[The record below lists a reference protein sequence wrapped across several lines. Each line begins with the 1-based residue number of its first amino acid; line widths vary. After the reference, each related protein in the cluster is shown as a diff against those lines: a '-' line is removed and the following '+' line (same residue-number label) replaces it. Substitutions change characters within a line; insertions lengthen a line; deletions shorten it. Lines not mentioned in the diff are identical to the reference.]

1 MTIAGY
7 IVLALA
13 AIPGIYYLLAIFS
26 SLRYFRVS
34 WRENPPNRDFT
45 PPISCL
51 KPIRGLDDDAYE
63 NYASFCRQ
71 DYPEYEIVFCVDP
84 DDPALPVLEKLIAD
98 FPERKIRLVL
108 GSGRDAIN
116 DKVGRLTRL
125 VSEAQYDLLVITDGD
140 IRVGPDYLRA
150 VAHPFRDPKVGG
162 ATAIYV
168 STEETSFVQELQSV
182 GMISDFFAG
191 IFVDWQ
197 LEGIK
202 FMFGQSIVTTK
213 ERIAGFGGYEAIENR
228 PADDLNVGRVV
239 AAQGYEVKLLPYV
252 VKTVADFQSLKDLFY
267 KRVRWMTVMRLMRRR
282 GHQGLIFTW
291 GLIWALVAVATDP
304 DARGRDCVSRELRGA
319 ARGADV
325 DHRRTRHEAERDV
338 EEDAADSAVGPGG
351 VYDLG
356 REFRAKDDSL
366 ARVRLLHS
374 RRDSGAGES
383 GEHAEVSF
391 EFQVSSFECGCSQ
404 CNATVEDK
412 SRSSSG

>member
-26 SLRYFRVS
+26 SLRYFHVS

-71 DYPEYEIVFCVDP
+71 DYPEYEIIFCVDP
-84 DDPALPVLEKLIAD
+84 GDPALPVLEKLIAD
-98 FPERKIRLVL
+98 FPQRKIRLVL
-108 GSGRDAIN
+108 GSRRDAIN

-125 VSEAQYDLLVITDGD
+125 VSEAKYDLLVITDGD

-150 VAHPFRDPKVGG
+150 VAHPFRNPKVGG

-213 ERIAGFGGYEAIENR
+213 ERIAGFGGYEALENR
-228 PADDLNVGRVV
+228 PADDLNVGRGV

-291 GLIWALVAVATDP
+291 GLIWALVAVATVPTRAVAIAYLGSYAVLRVVLTWIIGVHGMKQKGMWKKMPLIPLWDLV
-304 DARGRDCVSRELRGA
+304 AFMIWVASFGRKTIRWRGYDYYIRDGILVPA
-319 ARGADV
+319 NPA
-325 DHRRTRHEAERDV
+325 
-338 EEDAADSAVGPGG
+338 
-351 VYDLG
+351 
-356 REFRAKDDSL
+356 
-366 ARVRLLHS
+366 
-374 RRDSGAGES
+374 
-383 GEHAEVSF
+383 
-391 EFQVSSFECGCSQ
+391 
-404 CNATVEDK
+404 NAPK
-412 SRSSSG
+412 

>member
-1 MTIAGY
+1 LTIAGY
-7 IVLALA
+7 IVLMLA
-13 AIPGIYYLLAIFS
+13 AVPGIYYLLAIFS
-26 SLRYFRVS
+26 SLRYFHVS
-34 WRENPPNRDFT
+34 WLENPPNADFM

-98 FPERKIRLVL
+98 FPEHKIRLL
-108 GSGRDAIN
+108 FGSGRNAIN
-116 DKVGRLTRL
+116 DKVARLVRL

-150 VAHPFRDPKVGG
+150 VAHPFRNPKVGG

-168 STEETSFVQELQSV
+168 STEETTFVQELQSI

-191 IFVDWQ
+191 VLVDWQ

-213 ERIAGFGGYEAIENR
+213 ERIAGFGGYQTIENR
-228 PADDLNVGRVV
+228 PADDLNVGRLV

-282 GHQGLIFTW
+282 GHEGLIFTW
-291 GLIWALVAVATDP
+291 GLIWALVAVATCPTRTVAIAYLGGYAVLRVVLTWIIGVHGMKQKGIWRKMPLIPLWDLV
-304 DARGRDCVSRELRGA
+304 AFMIWVASFGRKTIRWRGYEYYIRDGILVP
-319 ARGADV
+319 V
-325 DHRRTRHEAERDV
+325 N
-338 EEDAADSAVGPGG
+338 P
-351 VYDLG
+351 
-356 REFRAKDDSL
+356 
-366 ARVRLLHS
+366 
-374 RRDSGAGES
+374 
-383 GEHAEVSF
+383 
-391 EFQVSSFECGCSQ
+391 
-404 CNATVEDK
+404 ATTPHGK
-412 SRSSSG
+412 

>member
-125 VSEAQYDLLVITDGD
+125 VSEARYDLLVITDGD

-150 VAHPFRDPKVGG
+150 VAHPFRNPKVGG

-213 ERIAGFGGYEAIENR
+213 ERIAGFGGYEALENR
-228 PADDLNVGRVV
+228 PADDLNVGRGV

-291 GLIWALVAVATDP
+291 GLIWALVAVATVPTRAVAIAYLGSYAVLRVVLTWIIGVHGMKQKGMWKKMLLIPLWDLV
-304 DARGRDCVSRELRGA
+304 AFMIWVASFGRKTIRWRGYDYYIRDGILVPVNPAS
-319 ARGADV
+319 
-325 DHRRTRHEAERDV
+325 T
-338 EEDAADSAVGPGG
+338 P
-351 VYDLG
+351 
-356 REFRAKDDSL
+356 K
-366 ARVRLLHS
+366 
-374 RRDSGAGES
+374 
-383 GEHAEVSF
+383 
-391 EFQVSSFECGCSQ
+391 
-404 CNATVEDK
+404 
-412 SRSSSG
+412 

>member
-1 MTIAGY
+1 M
-7 IVLALA
+7 LA

-26 SLRYFRVS
+26 SLRYFHVS
-34 WRENPPNRDFT
+34 WRENPPNTDFM

-71 DYPEYEIVFCVDP
+71 DYPEYEIVFCVDR

-98 FPERKIRLVL
+98 FPQRKIRLVL

-150 VAHPFRDPKVGG
+150 AAHPFRNPKVGG

-191 IFVDWQ
+191 ILVDWQ

-228 PADDLNVGRVV
+228 PADDLNVGRLV

-282 GHQGLIFTW
+282 GHGGLIFTW
-291 GLIWALVAVATDP
+291 GLIWALVAVATVPTRMVAIAYLGSYAVLRVVLTWIIGVHGMKQKDVWKKMP
-304 DARGRDCVSRELRGA
+304 LIPLWDLVAFMIWVASFGRKTIRWRGYDYYIRDGILVP
-319 ARGADV
+319 V
-325 DHRRTRHEAERDV
+325 N
-338 EEDAADSAVGPGG
+338 PGSTPHG
-351 VYDLG
+351 
-356 REFRAKDDSL
+356 K
-366 ARVRLLHS
+366 
-374 RRDSGAGES
+374 
-383 GEHAEVSF
+383 
-391 EFQVSSFECGCSQ
+391 
-404 CNATVEDK
+404 
-412 SRSSSG
+412 